1 VPILVGI
8 DGTGDD
14 WLGSN
19 DPSRNKHYDDE
30 FANSFVKRICARHS
44 ANTIYFRGP
53 GFLPANNGLLEAV
66 WKGRDFILSKRRAG
80 VNEPILLTGYS
91 RGATAAVN
99 IAKVLDRQKLDV
111 KAMLLFDCVDRA
123 GANPDPIPNN
133 VKNVLHVMRSPESGS
148 RGSFGHAATEWA
160 PPTLYKSAIFTCTH
174 GGMGGVPWTVPAGQS
189 QNDFIDE
196 GFPDYKTN
204 VTYAQDARG
213 AERVWTFVETFLR
226 EHGFPIPTFFPYSSC
241 EAMRT
246 CAP

>member
-1 VPILVGI
+1 MPILVGI
-8 DGTGDD
+8 DGTDYHVLPGK
-14 WLGSN
+14 
-19 DPSRNKHYDDE
+19 SRDESYDAE
-30 FANSFVKRICARHS
+30 FENSFVSRMCKREPTP
-44 ANTIYFRGP
+44 NKQYFRGP
-53 GFLPANNGLLEAV
+53 LLLGGPLESIV
-66 WKGRDFILSKRRAG
+66 TEGHTFIHNRQQAG

-111 KAMLLFDCVDRA
+111 SAMLLFDCVDRA

-189 QNDFIDE
+189 PNNFIDE

-213 AERVWTFVETFLR
+213 AERVWTFVEPFLR
-226 EHGFPIPTFFPYSSC
+226 EHGFPMPTFFPYSSC